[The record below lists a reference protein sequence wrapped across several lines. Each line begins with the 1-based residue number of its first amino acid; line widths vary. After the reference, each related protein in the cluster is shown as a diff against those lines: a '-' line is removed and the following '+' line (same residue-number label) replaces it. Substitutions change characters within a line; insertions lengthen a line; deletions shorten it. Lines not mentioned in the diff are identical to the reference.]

1 MATMTT
7 QTNEKTQRI
16 LADWVGDIVALE
28 SHIEEAM
35 DRQLKLSSD
44 NAEITSTIQRFH
56 ELFFFLK

>member
-1 MATMTT
+1 MTT